1 MTMRAVCANGA
12 GGAEVLKIVE
22 IPRPEPKAGELLVEV
37 YAAGINRPD
46 IMQREGHYA
55 PPPGASDILGLEFS
69 GRVVSVGKDVQ
80 RYAIGDAVM
89 GLVHSGAYAD
99 YVVIDESNA
108 LYVPQTMRFLD
119 AACVPETYFTVWSNL
134 FVRAGLKSGETVL
147 IHGGSSGIG
156 TTAIKLAKL
165 TGSRVVVTAG
175 SDEKCRVC
183 LELGADAAINYKTE
197 DYVNRIKELTEGIGA
212 DVILDMVGGD
222 YIARNLEA
230 VAPDGRIS
238 QIAFLQG
245 SKVSLD
251 LMPLLLKRVTLT
263 GSTLRARSVSM
274 KAELAEALARV
285 ATPFWQQGEALPFI
299 DSVFAF
305 ENVQQAHEKMDEGS
319 HIGKIV
325 LIMKPQAYEKPDQ
338 SK

>member
-1 MTMRAVCANGA
+1 MRAVCANGA
-12 GGAEVLKIVE
+12 GGPEVLKIVE
-22 IPRPEPKAGELLVEV
+22 VPRPEPKAAELLVEV

-108 LYVPQTMRFLD
+108 LPVPQTMRFLD

-165 TGSRVVVTAG
+165 AGARVLVTAG
-175 SDEKCRVC
+175 SDEKCHAC

-197 DYVNRIKELTEGIGA
+197 DYVNRTKELTDGIGA

-251 LMPLLLKRVTLT
+251 LMSLLLKRITLT

-274 KAELAEALARV
+274 KAELAEALARIV
-285 ATPFWQQGEALPFI
+285 TPFWQQGKAMPLI
-299 DSVFAF
+299 DSIFSF
-305 ENVQQAHEKMDEGS
+305 EDVQRAHGKMDEGS
-319 HIGKIV
+319 HTGKIV